1 MITKETKIDQ
11 ITVTE
16 NGIILVRE
24 VIRYLDENVEVSST
38 FHRTSHSPSNDT
50 SNLPEKVKVIADVVW
65 TQEVIDNF
73 NQQSN
78 A

>member
-1 MITKETKIDQ
+1 MITKDTKIDQ
-11 ITVTE
+11 ITITE

-24 VIRYLDENVEVSST
+24 VTRYTDEGLEVTST
-38 FHRTSHSPSNDT
+38 FHRTSYAPSNDT

-65 TQEVIDNF
+65 TEEVITAY

-78 A
+78 D

>member
-1 MITKETKIDQ
+1 MITKDTKIDQ
-11 ITVTE
+11 ITITE

-24 VIRYLDENVEVSST
+24 VTRYTDEGSEVSST
-38 FHRTSHSPSNDT
+38 FHRTSYAPSNDT

-65 TQEVIDNF
+65 TEEVITAY

-78 A
+78 D

>member
-1 MITKETKIDQ
+1 MIAKEIKIDQ

-24 VIRYLDENVEVSST
+24 VTRYLDEGVEVSST

-65 TQEVIDNF
+65 TEEVITAY

-78 A
+78 V